1 MVSFFLGSD
10 LGDGLKAIKDRDG
23 IPVSEQMR
31 RGIQMWLE
39 SKGYRVKRTQKR
51 KGGTRKR

>member
-23 IPVSEQMR
+23 ISVSEQMR
-31 RGIQMWLE
+31 RGIQMWLD